1 MKDNLCK
8 CLCGI
13 ADEAGRRLEQQ
24 LEVHRELGWELIELR
39 TIDGTPVTAMAQQS
53 FDRLAAAI
61 GGSGMRVAALDT
73 GIGGWNRTVL
83 SPLRLDLEELKRSA
97 ERAHRLCTR
106 FLRVM
111 SFPNQG
117 LPAKEWK
124 ERALDRMARL
134 VSEACSAD
142 VVLLHENCMGWAS
155 QGPQQTMEMLRRI
168 HSPNLGLLFDIGNP
182 LVYGQD
188 GLQFLNAVAQWVKHV
203 HIKDAALQPD
213 GNVKYML
220 PGSGQVGVGLFVWR
234 LFQSGYQGA
243 FSIEPHLACLP
254 HLDIVGDETTRRSTY
269 LSCGRQFRTL
279 MQGLLNPER
288 DLI

>member
-13 ADEAGRRLEQQ
+13 ADEAGHRLEQQ
-24 LEVHRELGWELIELR
+24 FEVHRQLGWELIELR
-39 TIDGTPVTAMAQQS
+39 TIDGTPVSSLTQQS
-53 FDRLAAAI
+53 FNCLAAAI
-61 GGSGMRVAALDT
+61 GGSGMRVVALDT
-73 GIGGWNRTVL
+73 GIGGWKRTVL
-83 SPLRLDLEELKRSA
+83 SPLSLDLEELKKSA
-97 ERAHRLCTR
+97 ERAHRLRTR

-117 LPAKEWK
+117 LPEEEWK
-124 ERALDRMARL
+124 ERALDRMACL
-134 VSEACSAD
+134 VREACAAD
-142 VVLLHENCMGWAS
+142 VVLLHENCIGWAS
-155 QGPQQTMEMLRRI
+155 QGSQQTIEMLRRI
-168 HSPNLGLLFDIGNP
+168 DSPNLGLLFDIGNP

-188 GLQFLNAVAQWVKHV
+188 GLQFLNAVVQWVRHV
-203 HIKDAALQPD
+203 HIKDAILQAD
-213 GNVKYML
+213 GNVRYML
-220 PGSGQVGVGLFVWR
+220 PGSGQAGVGLCVWR

-254 HLDIVGDETTRRSTY
+254 HLDMASDEITRRSTY
-269 LSCGRQFRTL
+269 LSYGRQFRTL